1 MSMNADRRLDSDL
14 AGSVLLPDDP
24 GYDDARAV
32 WNATI
37 DRRPA
42 MIVRCAS
49 DNDVVRAIGFA
60 REHSLPL
67 SIRGGGHHIAG
78 NAVCDDGLV
87 IDLSGQKDVEV
98 DPEARRVR
106 VAPGATLA
114 DVDRATQ
121 VHGLAVPVGINSTT
135 GIAGLTLGGGFGW
148 LSRKHGLTVDSLVAA
163 DVITADGRALTAT
176 VTENADLFW
185 ALRGGGGNFGVV
197 TRFTFALHPVGPDV
211 LSGLVV
217 YPLDRGREILARYRE
232 LMTTLPEDAN
242 VWVVLRQAPPLPFL
256 PESVHGRPV
265 VVLAMIYA
273 GDPAEGESILAP
285 FREIGEPLGEH
296 VGVQPF
302 TDWQSAFDPLL
313 TPGARNYW
321 KSHNFTEL
329 ADGLFETALT
339 YAGNLPSPQ
348 CEIFLA
354 ALGDGV
360 TRVAP
365 EATAY
370 AHRDARFVM
379 NVHGRWES
387 TADDER
393 CIGWARAFFEAAAPY
408 ASAGAYIN
416 FMTDDETDRV
426 KSAFGSNHARLAWIK
441 RKYDP
446 DNVFRINQNIAPAR
460 PESEGTAD

>member
-1 MSMNADRRLDSDL
+1 MSMNAERRLDSDL

-42 MIVRCAS
+42 LIVRCAS

-197 TRFTFALHPVGPDV
+197 TRFTFALHPVGPNV
-211 LSGLVV
+211 LSGLVI

-232 LMTTLPEDAN
+232 LMTTMPEDAN
-242 VWVVLRQAPPLPFL
+242 VWVVLRKAPPLPFL

-265 VVLAMIYA
+265 VVLAMIYT
-273 GDPAEGESILAP
+273 GDPGEGESILAP

-321 KSHNFTEL
+321 KSHNLTKL
-329 ADGLFETALT
+329 ADGLFETALS
-339 YAGNLPSPQ
+339 YAENLPSPQ

-370 AHRDARFVM
+370 AHRDARFVI
-379 NVHGRWES
+379 NVHGRWET
-387 TADDER
+387 TAEDER
-393 CIGWARAFFEAAAPY
+393 CIGWARAFFDAAAPY

-446 DNVFRINQNIAPAR
+446 DNVFRINQNIAPAK
-460 PESEGTAD
+460 PELEGITN

>member
-1 MSMNADRRLDSDL
+1 MSMNAERRLDSDL

-42 MIVRCAS
+42 LIVLCAS

-78 NAVCDDGLV
+78 NAVCDGGLV

-163 DVITADGRALTAT
+163 DVITADGRKLTAT
-176 VTENADLFW
+176 ATENADLFW

-232 LMTTLPEDAN
+232 LMTTMPEDAN
-242 VWVVLRQAPPLPFL
+242 VWVVLRKAPPLPFL

-265 VVLAMIYA
+265 VVLAMIYT
-273 GDPAEGESILAP
+273 GDPGEGESVLAP

-321 KSHNFTEL
+321 KSHNLTKL
-329 ADGLFETALT
+329 ADGLFETALS
-339 YAGNLPSPQ
+339 YAENLPSPQ

-370 AHRDARFVM
+370 AHRDAQFVM
-379 NVHGRWES
+379 NVHGRWET
-387 TADDER
+387 TAEDER
-393 CIGWARAFFEAAAPY
+393 CIGWARAFFDAAAPY

-446 DNVFRINQNIAPAR
+446 DNVFRINQNIVPAK
-460 PESEGTAD
+460 PELEGITH